1 MALVCIRDW
10 DFTEGFVRA
19 FDWFLFSLFLAK
31 FFKRLKLTTKKSLI
45 ELTFAEEQKKHTQI
59 VWCNSKISIKHKS
72 TDKSKKT
79 KVLCIF
85 LYDLLSSVP
94 DKKLKSYLHNGTD
107 KSLSERSNREKIQL
121 SKCLN
126 SYYVLHARFVLLLV
140 AAKAFNSFSSLHH
153 TRNNS
158 TPENV
163 WKFQMDK
170 RCDNDLKRNDNDDSN
185 LKLISLECGPKGLG
199 VRLSKSSWDPYP
211 FISHVEDD
219 STAQQRELQV
229 GDCILKV
236 HKKVSHMSTA
246 CVNNKT
252 HKTVVKRYENP
263 GKLMKYFELN
273 FQG

>member
-1 MALVCIRDW
+1 
-10 DFTEGFVRA
+10 
-19 FDWFLFSLFLAK
+19 
-31 FFKRLKLTTKKSLI
+31 
-45 ELTFAEEQKKHTQI
+45 
-59 VWCNSKISIKHKS
+59 
-72 TDKSKKT
+72 
-79 KVLCIF
+79 
-85 LYDLLSSVP
+85 
-94 DKKLKSYLHNGTD
+94 
-107 KSLSERSNREKIQL
+107 
-121 SKCLN
+121 
-126 SYYVLHARFVLLLV
+126 
-140 AAKAFNSFSSLHH
+140 
-153 TRNNS
+153 
-158 TPENV
+158 
-163 WKFQMDK
+163 MDK